1 LVLVIVW
8 FAHRYRLPYDQWDVT
23 WKNALLRGTFLIA
36 FTGALLARSW
46 VAPAFPHVM
55 FPLLLLG
62 IHGGDILTHAPSQNP
77 TIPVALFAP
86 GVASNSFPGTAPKH
100 GEARAMISPSADQAL
115 ANNTVR
121 DFSEQFIGKRLALW
135 SNLNLLDHVPKV
147 NGSSTLQLREQMQ
160 VQKRLYAVTNDAP
173 AGLLDFL
180 GVSWITAPGR
190 IVEWTTREGALP
202 LVTIGPKPLFV
213 DSTNTSERIFSADFN
228 PRAQV
233 YLPLEAEPFISATNN
248 AQARI
253 ISRQYSTRRILLEI
267 ETDQPCLAVIAQSF
281 YHRWRAYVDGQPTP
295 IWRANYAFQAF
306 EIPPGTHR
314 VNLIYTD
321 GRFHFGVA
329 ISFVALGLCGVSY
342 FRSRRN

>member
-1 LVLVIVW
+1 
-8 FAHRYRLPYDQWDVT
+8 
-23 WKNALLRGTFLIA
+23 
-36 FTGALLARSW
+36 
-46 VAPAFPHVM
+46 
-55 FPLLLLG
+55 
-62 IHGGDILTHAPSQNP
+62 
-77 TIPVALFAP
+77 
-86 GVASNSFPGTAPKH
+86 
-100 GEARAMISPSADQAL
+100 
-115 ANNTVR
+115 
-121 DFSEQFIGKRLALW
+121 
-135 SNLNLLDHVPKV
+135 
-147 NGSSTLQLREQMQ
+147 MQ

-202 LVTIGPKPLFV
+202 LVTVGPKPLFV